1 MKKEG
6 HLMNKKILLLLLTF
20 TLSGFLIA
28 CNTSKENDSQVD
40 SSNTIIT
47 EDTSETTSWETI
59 TAQEA
64 KEMLDS
70 DTSIILLDVRSQEEY
85 DQGHIKNA
93 LLIPDTSIIDDA
105 ENLLTDKSATILVY
119 CRSGR
124 RSALAASDLASLGYT
139 NVYDFGGIIDWPY
152 EVVTD

>member
-70 DTSIILLDVRSQEEY
+70 DTSIILLDVRSQEELF
-85 DQGHIKNA
+85 INC
-93 LLIPDTSIIDDA
+93 T
-105 ENLLTDKSATILVY
+105 
-119 CRSGR
+119 
-124 RSALAASDLASLGYT
+124 
-139 NVYDFGGIIDWPY
+139 
-152 EVVTD
+152 